1 MTKTKQMWWKK
12 WLAREENGSNSE
24 EEVEVTPAKGDSN
37 PGSGCTNPELGNHN
51 LGGKED
57 QREEEPTR
65 MDVNTVFMI
74 LVVFCVPTED
84 VTELALGAGRAVF

>member
-37 PGSGCTNPELGNHN
+37 PGSGSTNPELGNHN

-57 QREEEPTR
+57 
-65 MDVNTVFMI
+65 
-74 LVVFCVPTED
+74 
-84 VTELALGAGRAVF
+84 